1 LSTGTSRLVAFYP
14 LAVGLLGAA
23 TVLGF
28 GHSAGHL
35 VVTAIAGGLSAVGAL
50 ASWHLSRH
58 LGGRPETAGAS
69 AEGKGGE
76 PLGSNVLGW
85 QRFWH
90 QVIPVWAG
98 HLQSSKGQLETAVG
112 SLTKQFAGIVQN
124 LDRSVTAST
133 AGDGGGP
140 GDQGAAGAGLVNVF
154 SRSEKDLGQVIASLS
169 SSVKSKVE
177 MLEKIQGL
185 STFTSELHT
194 MVADVGRISDQTRL
208 LSLNA
213 TIEASRAGELGRG
226 FSVVAGEVRKLATL
240 SSEIGRRMNDT
251 VGVINAAII
260 AACKTAEQSVREENE
275 TVISSEATIEG
286 VLSSFKAATDVLVE
300 SASVLRSSS
309 AGIKSE
315 ISEAMVQLQ
324 FQDRVSQ
331 VVSHLEGAFDRFL
344 ACLDASCQDFERTGE
359 ARPLDPG
366 PFLAELGKTY
376 TMREERALLGEPAE
390 PAPAGADVTF
400 F

>member
-1 LSTGTSRLVAFYP
+1 MIRLLAYYP

-28 GHSAGHL
+28 GHSAGHV
-35 VVTAIAGGLSAVGAL
+35 VVTAIASMLSAVGAL
-50 ASWHLSRH
+50 ATWHLSRH
-58 LGGRPETAGAS
+58 LGGGPDTARAPGQ
-69 AEGKGGE
+69 GE
-76 PLGSNVLGW
+76 VIEQLGSSVRGW
-85 QRFWH
+85 HRFWH

-112 SLTKQFAGIVQN
+112 SLTQRFAGIVEN
-124 LDRSVTAST
+124 LDRSVMASNP
-133 AGDGGGP
+133 AGGGHP
-140 GDQGAAGAGLVNVF
+140 GDRGGAGASLVNVF
-154 SRSEKDLGQVIASLS
+154 SRSEKDLGQVIASLT
-169 SSVKSKVE
+169 SSVKSKEE

-185 STFTSELHT
+185 SQFTAELHT
-194 MVADVGRISDQTRL
+194 MVADVARISDQTRL

-240 SSEIGRRMNDT
+240 SSEIGRRMNDN
-251 VGVINAAII
+251 VGVISTAIL
-260 AACKTAEQSVREENE
+260 AACKRAEQSVREENE

-286 VLSSFKAATDVLVE
+286 VLSSFKAATDTLVE

-331 VVSHLEGAFDRFL
+331 VVSHLEAAFDRFL
-344 ACLDASCQDFERTGE
+344 AGLDASCRDFERTGE
-359 ARPLDPG
+359 ARPIDPE
-366 PFLAELGKTY
+366 PFLAELRKTY
-376 TMREERALLGEPAE
+376 TMHEEHALMGAAAE
-390 PAPAGADVTF
+390 TAAPGSDVTF

>member
-1 LSTGTSRLVAFYP
+1 MNRLVAFYP
-14 LAVGLLGAA
+14 LAIGLLGAA
-23 TVLGF
+23 TVMGF
-28 GHSAGHL
+28 GQSAGHL
-35 VVTAIAGGLSAVGAL
+35 VVTAIAGVLCALGAL

-58 LGGRPETAGAS
+58 LGSRPDTAGATGQG
-69 AEGKGGE
+69 EGVE
-76 PLGSNVLGW
+76 QLSSNVVGW

-112 SLTKQFAGIVQN
+112 SLTKRFAGIVEN
-124 LDRSVTAST
+124 LDRSVTASA
-133 AGDGGGP
+133 AG
-140 GDQGAAGAGLVNVF
+140 GDRGAAGAGLVNVF
-154 SRSEKDLGQVIASLS
+154 SRSEKDLGQVVASLT
-169 SSVKSKVE
+169 SSVKSKIE

-194 MVADVGRISDQTRL
+194 MVADVARISDQTRL

-240 SSEIGRRMNDT
+240 SSEIGRRMNDN
-251 VGVINAAII
+251 VGVINAAIL

-286 VLSSFKAATDVLVE
+286 VLSSFKAATDVLIE
-300 SASVLRSSS
+300 SATVLRSSS

-344 ACLDASCQDFERTGE
+344 ARLDASCHDFERSGE
-359 ARPLDPG
+359 ARPLDPE
-366 PFLAELGKTY
+366 PFLAELRKTY
-376 TMREERALLGEPAE
+376 TMREEHALMGEATE
-390 PAPAGADVTF
+390 AAPTGSDVTF

>member
-1 LSTGTSRLVAFYP
+1 MIRLFAFYP

-28 GHSAGHL
+28 GQSAGHL
-35 VVTAIAGGLSAVGAL
+35 VVLAIAGALSAVGAL
-50 ASWHLSRH
+50 ASLHLSRH
-58 LGGRPETAGAS
+58 LGSRPDRGA
-69 AEGKGGE
+69 APAQGEGVE
-76 PLGSNVLGW
+76 QLGANVLGW

-112 SLTKQFAGIVQN
+112 SLTQRFAGIVEN
-124 LDRSVTAST
+124 LDRSVTASR
-133 AGDGGGP
+133 AGGGGGP
-140 GDQGAAGAGLVNVF
+140 GDRGAPGVSLVDVF
-154 SRSEKDLGQVIASLS
+154 SRSEKDLGQVIASLT

-185 STFTSELHT
+185 SSFTSELHT
-194 MVADVGRISDQTRL
+194 MVADVARISDQTRL

-240 SSEIGRRMNDT
+240 SSEIGRRMNDN
-251 VGVINAAII
+251 VGVISAAIV
-260 AACKTAEQSVREENE
+260 AACKRAEQSVREENE

-286 VLSSFKAATDVLVE
+286 VLSSFRSATDALVE

-309 AGIKSE
+309 GGIKSE

-331 VVSHLEGAFDRFL
+331 VVSHLEAAFDRFL
-344 ACLDASCQDFERTGE
+344 VGLDASCHDFERTGE

-366 PFLAELGKTY
+366 PYLAELRKTY
-376 TMREERALLGEPAE
+376 TMHEERALLGEPAE
-390 PAPAGADVTF
+390 AAPAGSDVTF

>member
-1 LSTGTSRLVAFYP
+1 MIQLIGFYP

-23 TVLGF
+23 TVMGL

-35 VVTAIAGGLSAVGAL
+35 VVAAIAATLSAVGAL

-58 LGGRPETAGAS
+58 LGPGRATAGAPTP
-69 AEGKGGE
+69 AHVTEQ
-76 PLGSNVLGW
+76 LGSNVLGW

-90 QVIPVWAG
+90 EVIPVWAG

-112 SLTKQFAGIVQN
+112 SLTKRFAGIVEN
-124 LDRSVTAST
+124 LDRSVTA
-133 AGDGGGP
+133 AGGAGGHP
-140 GDQGAAGAGLVNVF
+140 GDRGAAAVSLVNVF

-169 SSVKSKVE
+169 SSVKSKEE

-185 STFTSELHT
+185 GSFTSELHT
-194 MVADVGRISDQTRL
+194 MVADVARISDQTRL

-240 SSEIGRRMNDT
+240 SSEIGRRMNDN

-260 AACKTAEQSVREENE
+260 AACNRAEQSVREENQ

-286 VLSSFKAATDVLVE
+286 VLSSFKTATDALVE
-300 SASVLRSSS
+300 SATVLRSSS
-309 AGIKSE
+309 TGIKSE

-344 ACLDASCQDFERTGE
+344 AQLDASCHDFERSGE
-359 ARPLDPG
+359 ARPLDPE
-366 PFLAELGKTY
+366 PFLAELRKTY
-376 TMREERALLGEPAE
+376 TMHEERALMGEAAE
-390 PAPAGADVTF
+390 AAPAGSDVTF